1 MSNKVWMV
9 TGSSR
14 GLGREIVLA
23 ALKHGE
29 RVIAT
34 ARNAASLESLAAE
47 YGEQIYPVSMDVTD
61 NAGVLAAVRKGLD
74 RFGRIDVLVNNA
86 GYANVSSIEDITI
99 ADFEQ
104 QVATNFLGVVYAA
117 KAVLPAMRSQGGG
130 SIINISSIGG
140 RVGNAGLG
148 AYQSSKFAVNGFTEV
163 LAKEVAP
170 FGIKVTVVEPGGIAT
185 DWAGSSMDVP
195 PVSEPYK
202 ELIGGVARHLRGMS
216 AASAE
221 ERIGTLS
228 DPAKIA
234 DAVWSLAEMG
244 DPPLHLL
251 MGTTAYAIAQ
261 EASKRLAESDQKYEP
276 LTKSTVYAE

>member
-23 ALKHGE
+23 ALKHGD

-34 ARNAASLESLAAE
+34 ARNAAPLESFAAE

-61 NAGVLAAVRKGLD
+61 HAGVLAAVRKGLD

-86 GYANVSSIEDITI
+86 GYANVSSIEDMAI

-104 QVATNFLGVVYAA
+104 QVATNFFGVVYAS
-117 KAVLPAMRSQGGG
+117 KAVLPAMRTQGSG

-185 DWAGSSMDVP
+185 DWAGSSMDIP

-216 AASAE
+216 AASAK

-234 DAVWSLAEMG
+234 DAVWSLAEMS

-251 MGTTAYAIAQ
+251 MGTTAYAIAR
-261 EASKRLAESDQKYEP
+261 EASKRLAESDQKYEA